1 MTTAVLLN
9 LSESGKGALSP
20 GSLTGWLD
28 LAQAKSGNVAPEE
41 SSSWSKWIFSFA
53 LRGAALLAGE
63 ECSSYLKSKIERKC
77 SSLIPAAAV
86 GAATLIAKI
95 AFDFFSTRPSFNIV
109 SYVPTA
115 DLIGLMHWGAIC
127 SLTLRKDPPKS
138 PGMHIKITLEEAVEL
153 IEKPSDLKEIVQRI
167 KGEPVPV
174 KSPFDP
180 VELFTSD
187 KIERLNEKSR

>member
-1 MTTAVLLN
+1 MAMAPLPILYVLGKSILTPGN
-9 LSESGKGALSP
+9 LIWS
-20 GSLTGWLD
+20 LD
-28 LAQAKSGNVAPEE
+28 LAQAKGEDLAPEE
-41 SSSWSKWIFSFA
+41 SASWSKQIVSFA
-53 LRGAALLAGE
+53 LQGTALLAGE